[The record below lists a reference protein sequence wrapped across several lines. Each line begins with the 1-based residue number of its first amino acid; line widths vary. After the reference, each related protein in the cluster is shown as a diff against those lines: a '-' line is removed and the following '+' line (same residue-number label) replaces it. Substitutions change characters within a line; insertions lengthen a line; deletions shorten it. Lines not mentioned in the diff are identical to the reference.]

1 MSDLPQC
8 LVTSPSFQ
16 DSLST
21 VSVLALCPL
30 LLTERSCQMQTW
42 NFKMLQ
48 PTLAKRGL
56 KHIPLTH
63 RYNSRNEDFAVS
75 GNADTVDIE
84 YCLDFFF
91 QKEM

>member
-1 MSDLPQC
+1 
-8 LVTSPSFQ
+8 
-16 DSLST
+16 
-21 VSVLALCPL
+21 
-30 LLTERSCQMQTW
+30 
-42 NFKMLQ
+42 MLQ

-63 RYNSRNEDFAVS
+63 RYNSRNEDFTVS